1 MTACSVRI
9 AFQLTN
15 KYYEIFD
22 SKPDQS
28 KSMIIQELAKRGA
41 KLNIVQDYSNAH
53 KFLYSQFLGI
63 LVP

>member
-41 KLNIVQDYSNAH
+41 KLNVVQD
-53 KFLYSQFLGI
+53 
-63 LVP
+63 